1 MNTQPQLS
9 PSSVQYHI
17 TTDVHPGALSRV
29 LQIFE
34 LRGITPDL
42 LKVRQYKQ
50 NSPIS
55 ENLSIDLHVSGLSET
70 EEDVILQ
77 KILSQVCVQS
87 VRKENFFQRSQ
98 IRMVS

>member
-42 LKVRQYKQ
+42 LKVRQYQ
-50 NSPIS
+50 QSSLIRG
-55 ENLSIDLHVSGLSET
+55 NLSIDLYLSGLSET

-77 KILSQVCVQS
+77 KLLSQVCVQS
-87 VRKENFFQRSQ
+87 VRKENFFQRNQ
-98 IRMVS
+98 IKIAS